1 MTRDD
6 RHEQA
11 RQLLGAATQQLEQLQ
26 LPVGSRASGLARVVD
41 VRRRRL
47 SDTGDQREAG
57 YLSLVEDADG
67 LLDWRVDGGPS
78 RTPARRATRR
88 GLFDVTPIDQVAFE
102 PVQGSQ
108 VSAYLKTLDEGF
120 NPRYGLFDLAGQRV
134 NEVKRQGRILLF
146 VHGTF
151 SQSEALVKPLREQ
164 PGGAA
169 WLQAAQARYDQVM
182 VFEHPTLAVGPWLN
196 ALDLCRA
203 FGDTAAQIDVVCH
216 SRGGLVVRW
225 WLEVMSR
232 ALLPQARVVFF
243 GAPLMG
249 TGLASP
255 YRLRTA
261 LKLFTNLAQALQQ
274 AAGLASL
281 AVPLFTVAQGL
292 MTLLASASGVLA
304 RSPVADAT
312 VALVPGLASM
322 ARYGMD
328 GQQFILGNAELEKL
342 GWGLTAA
349 PPNYFAVTSN
359 FETEDLGW
367 RFWRAFRHPKERLAD
382 GVASALFSGDND
394 LVVDTESMTR
404 LGLDA
409 HITDPARRLDFGTNA
424 RVHHL
429 NYFSQ
434 PESLKFIREALSF

>member
-1 MTRDD
+1 MNRDD
-6 RHEQA
+6 KHEQA
-11 RQLLGAATQQLEQLQ
+11 RQLLGAATSQLEQLK
-26 LPVGSRASGLARVVD
+26 LPVGLRASGMARVAEM
-41 VRRRRL
+41 RRRRL
-47 SDTGDQREAG
+47 SDTGDPREAG

-67 LLDWRVDGGPS
+67 LLDWRVDGGPA

-134 NEVKRQGRILLF
+134 NEVQREGRILLF

-151 SQSEALVKPLREQ
+151 SQSEALIDPLDEQ
-164 PGGAA
+164 PAGRL

-196 ALDLCRA
+196 ALDLARA

-225 WLEVMSR
+225 WLEVLSR
-232 ALLPQARVVFF
+232 ALLPRSRVVFF

-261 LKLFTNLAQALQQ
+261 LKLVTNLAQALQQ
-274 AAGLASL
+274 SAGLASL

-312 VALVPGLASM
+312 VALVPGLAAM

-342 GWGLTAA
+342 GWGLAAA
-349 PPNYFAVTSN
+349 PPNYFAVSSN
-359 FETEDLGW
+359 FEPEDLGW
-367 RFWRAFRHPKERLAD
+367 QFWRFFRNPKERLAD
-382 GVASALFSGDND
+382 GVAGALFSGEND
-394 LVVDTESMTR
+394 LVVDTDSMTR
-404 LGLDA
+404 LSLA
-409 HITDPARRLDFGTNA
+409 ARITDPARRLDFGSNPT
-424 RVHHL
+424 VHHL

-434 PESLKFIREALSF
+434 PRSLQFISQALAF